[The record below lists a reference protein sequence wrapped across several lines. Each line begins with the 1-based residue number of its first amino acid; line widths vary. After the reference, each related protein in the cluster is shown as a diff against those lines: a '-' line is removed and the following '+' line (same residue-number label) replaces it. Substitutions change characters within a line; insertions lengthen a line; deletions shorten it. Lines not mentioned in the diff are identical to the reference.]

1 MYIVNL
7 PISMGKSLED
17 EKTEIR
23 DVESFNSI
31 DARDAY
37 EIHVVCQE
45 PIKVSVTAPQ
55 NVLSIVKTKVRNKVL
70 EIRNTTRIENEKI
83 RIDISMPTIEKMSSS
98 GAHELFLSNVKG
110 DRLDV
115 TFNGAGAYQ
124 IDGAVNDLNIAIS
137 GAGRLRGREL
147 HADSVKIQMYGAATA
162 EVHADH
168 KLDANVFGTGMIS
181 YYGDPKVINRNVT
194 GVGVIERGR

>member
-17 EKTEIR
+17 DKTEIR

-70 EIRNTTRIENEKI
+70 EIRNTTNIENEKNKN
-83 RIDISMPTIEKMSSS
+83 RY
-98 GAHELFLSNVKG
+98 F
-110 DRLDV
+110 
-115 TFNGAGAYQ
+115 
-124 IDGAVNDLNIAIS
+124 
-137 GAGRLRGREL
+137 
-147 HADSVKIQMYGAATA
+147 HAN
-162 EVHADH
+162 H
-168 KLDANVFGTGMIS
+168 
-181 YYGDPKVINRNVT
+181 
-194 GVGVIERGR
+194 